1 MHSKFS
7 SLKQFAFAILL
18 SSFFCNQLNGQ
29 TIEAYPSNW
38 FVQMKYNKVQ
48 ILLRKPGSFKNNAQ
62 VQVNYPGVTLS
73 KTHHFVNPNYL
84 AVDIEISKSA
94 KPGLVKLLIKE
105 GDQATSFN
113 WTLKA
118 RRVGNGTQFAQ
129 GVNSKDFIYFLMPD
143 RFSNGDKSN
152 DKVAGLK
159 DQSLNRDS
167 IFLRHGGDLQGVLNH
182 LDYLEGLGVTS
193 LWMTPVLEND
203 MPNRTEHGY
212 AATNQYAIE
221 KRFGGESAYLKLSD
235 ALHKRGM
242 KLIQDIVYNHSG
254 RFHFLVQDAPDKTW
268 VHQWPKFTEP
278 SHKEQ
283 VIFDPYASKTEQVKM
298 SDGWFTP
305 EMPDLNQSNPFM
317 AKFLIQNA
325 IWSVE
330 TFGVDG
336 FRIDT
341 YKYNDLPFVN
351 QLNQTL
357 KNDFPSITSFGE
369 SWVHGVAAQA
379 YFVENNMNVP
389 FKSNLQGGQ
398 DFQTLFYGILP
409 ALNENFGWTD
419 GVTKLYTTLSNDFL
433 YKDATRNVLFL
444 DNHDMTRIL
453 SSLGESVPKL
463 KIALAWLFTCRGIPQ
478 LYYGTEVMMKGIAN
492 PDGWVRLDF
501 PGGWEG
507 DKKNA
512 FTGEGLTAE
521 EKSIQSYTKLLGN
534 YRKQSTALQTGKMMQ
549 YIPNNGLYVYFR
561 YDAGSTVMCVMNT
574 DKQTRTV
581 DMNDFSE
588 RTNGFKGGKDIITNQ
603 QINTKFELPAMS
615 MQLIE
620 LTK

>member
-1 MHSKFS
+1 M
-7 SLKQFAFAILL
+7 LALFAFV
-18 SSFFCNQLNGQ
+18 CQLPLAAQ
-29 TIEAYPSNW
+29 TIEAYPTNW

-48 ILLRKPGSFKNNAQ
+48 ILLRKPSSFKTNAQ
-62 VQVNYPGVTLS
+62 VQVNYPGVTLL
-73 KTHHFVNPNYL
+73 KTHHFTNPNYL
-84 AVDIEISKSA
+84 AVDIVISNIA
-94 KPGLVKLLIKE
+94 KPGQVKFTIQE
-105 GDQATSFN
+105 GNQTSSFN
-113 WTLKA
+113 WSLKN
-118 RRVGNGTQFAQ
+118 RRVGNGTQYAQ

-152 DKVAGLK
+152 DKVVGLK

-182 LDYLEGLGVTS
+182 LDYLQGLGVTS

-221 KRFGGESAYLKLSD
+221 KRFGGDIAYLKLSD
-235 ALHKRGM
+235 ALHQRGM

-283 VIFDPYASKTEQVKM
+283 VLFDPYASKTEQVKM
-298 SDGWFTP
+298 TDGWFTP

-317 AKFLIQNA
+317 AKFLTQNA

-341 YKYNDLPFVN
+341 YKYNDLVFMN
-351 QLNQTL
+351 QLNQIL

-389 FKSNLQGGQ
+389 FKSNLEGGQ

-433 YKDATRNVLFL
+433 YKDASRNVLFL

-463 KIALAWLFTCRGIPQ
+463 KVALAWLFTCRGIPQ

-521 EKSIQSYTKLLGN
+521 EKSIQDYTKLLGN
-534 YRKQSTALQTGKMMQ
+534 YRKQSTALQSGKMMQ

-561 YDAGSTVMCVMNT
+561 YDAKSTVMCIMNT

-615 MQLIE
+615 MQVIE

>member
-1 MHSKFS
+1 M
-7 SLKQFAFAILL
+7 LALFAFV
-18 SSFFCNQLNGQ
+18 CQLPLAAQ
-29 TIEAYPSNW
+29 TIEAYPTNW

-48 ILLRKPGSFKNNAQ
+48 ILLRKPSSFKTNAQ
-62 VQVNYPGVTLS
+62 VLVNYPGVTLL
-73 KTHHFVNPNYL
+73 KTHHFTNPNYL
-84 AVDIEISKSA
+84 AVDIVISNIA
-94 KPGLVKLLIKE
+94 KPGQVKFTIQE
-105 GDQATSFN
+105 GNQTSSFN
-113 WTLKA
+113 WSLKN
-118 RRVGNGTQFAQ
+118 RRVGNGTQYAQ

-152 DKVAGLK
+152 DKVVGLK

-182 LDYLEGLGVTS
+182 LDYLQGLGVTS

-221 KRFGGESAYLKLSD
+221 KRFGGDIAYLKLSD
-235 ALHKRGM
+235 ALHQRGM

-254 RFHFLVQDAPDKTW
+254 RFHFLVQDAPDKTL

-283 VIFDPYASKTEQVKM
+283 VLFDPYASKTEQVKM
-298 SDGWFTP
+298 TDGWFTP

-341 YKYNDLPFVN
+341 YKYNDLVFMN
-351 QLNQTL
+351 QLNQIL

-389 FKSNLQGGQ
+389 FKSNLDGGQ

-433 YKDATRNVLFL
+433 YKDASRNVLFL

-463 KIALAWLFTCRGIPQ
+463 KVALAWLFTCRGIPQ

-521 EKSIQSYTKLLGN
+521 EKSIQDYTKLLGN
-534 YRKQSTALQTGKMMQ
+534 YRKQSTALQSGKMMQ

-561 YDAGSTVMCVMNT
+561 YDAKSTVMCIMNT

-581 DMNDFSE
+581 DMNDFLE

-615 MQLIE
+615 MQVIE

>member
-1 MHSKFS
+1 M
-7 SLKQFAFAILL
+7 LALFAFV
-18 SSFFCNQLNGQ
+18 CQLPLAAQ
-29 TIEAYPSNW
+29 TIEAYPTNW

-48 ILLRKPGSFKNNAQ
+48 ILLRKPSSFKTNAQ
-62 VQVNYPGVTLS
+62 VQVNYPGVTLL
-73 KTHHFVNPNYL
+73 KTHHFTNPNYL
-84 AVDIEISKSA
+84 AVDIVISNIAKS
-94 KPGLVKLLIKE
+94 GQVKFTIQE
-105 GDQATSFN
+105 GNQTSSFN
-113 WTLKA
+113 WSLKN
-118 RRVGNGTQFAQ
+118 RRVGNGTQYAQ

-152 DKVAGLK
+152 DKVVGLK

-182 LDYLEGLGVTS
+182 LDYLQGLGVTS

-221 KRFGGESAYLKLSD
+221 KRFGGDIAYLKLSD
-235 ALHKRGM
+235 ALHQRGM

-283 VIFDPYASKTEQVKM
+283 VLFDPYASKTEQVKM
-298 SDGWFTP
+298 TDGWFTP

-317 AKFLIQNA
+317 AKFLTQNA

-341 YKYNDLPFVN
+341 YKYNDLVFMN
-351 QLNQTL
+351 QLNQIL

-389 FKSNLQGGQ
+389 FKSNLEGGQ

-433 YKDATRNVLFL
+433 YKDASRNVLFL

-463 KIALAWLFTCRGIPQ
+463 KVALAWLFTCRGIPQ

-521 EKSIQSYTKLLGN
+521 EKSIQDYTKLLGN
-534 YRKQSTALQTGKMMQ
+534 YRKQSTALQSGKMMQ

-561 YDAGSTVMCVMNT
+561 YDAKSTVMCIMNT

-615 MQLIE
+615 MQVIE